1 MDVNKI
7 NVTQLIL
14 AVLYPAWRID
24 WLAGKNPSPPT
35 PLYHGMSVHGASFH
49 KLADQFIQWLC
60 TPSKNNHP
68 DNLHNSEQLWDA
80 MWHFFAEKKI
90 NQLLCDISDLN
101 SILHLKKCLQSF
113 CSQLALLRS
122 GIEQF
127 GNWNDLFLVSEFAI
141 TNVPYEIADLNFY
154 ISGRIDTLRN
164 DPNGGLT
171 IVDYKLSHGQKFKF
185 DMLQLAIYSELL
197 RINKPGLKFRGLIEY
212 YEPELHES
220 FFHSS
225 ELTDLFSEIVRPV
238 LKELA
243 AMSAAPKLKQKP
255 TIEKEDCYQADYQ
268 SHKNVAESIA
278 ECYKSFNLNITVEA
292 WHAAPQVIRY
302 LIRPFPGVKIASLVN
317 RAEDLQVAIGIDKIP
332 VIGVE
337 KGFVTIDLPKSKA
350 DIVYWK
356 EATDSPEFK
365 SSSRFVIFP
374 IGRNVNNQFIFADL
388 SDPNTCHGL
397 VAGGTGSGKSEF
409 LKSLVASL
417 IQKNQPETLKITLVD
432 PKILTFGQ
440 VKDSMYLTDPIIT
453 DLDAAITVMEKA
465 VQDMDIRYK
474 QLSTEGYDNLGERFA
489 KGIHDIPYH
498 VLIFDEFADLI
509 LMGGSNKKTFESLVA
524 RLAAKGRAAGVH
536 LILSTQRP
544 ERTVVTGL
552 IKANLP
558 LKICLRVNSSIDS
571 NIVLGESGG
580 QHLLGH
586 GDLLCDRGL
595 GTERAQGPYITK
607 LEFQE
612 LVSPKPHLTLS
623 EMP

>member
-14 AVLYPAWRID
+14 AVLYPAWRAD

-35 PLYHGMSVHGASFH
+35 PVYHGMSVHGASFH

-68 DNLHNSEQLWDA
+68 DNLHTGAQLWDA

-90 NQLLCDISDLN
+90 NQLLSDISDLN

-197 RINKPGLKFRGLIEY
+197 RINKPGLKFRGIIEY

-238 LKELA
+238 LEELA
-243 AMSAAPKLKQKP
+243 AMSAAPKRKQKS
-255 TIEKEDCYQADYQ
+255 TIEKEDSCHVDYQ
-268 SHKNVAESIA
+268 SHKKVAENIT

-356 EATDSPEFK
+356 EAIDSPEFK
-365 SSSRFVIFP
+365 SSSQCVIFP
-374 IGRNVNNQFIFADL
+374 IGRNVNNQLIFADL

-417 IQKNQPETLKITLVD
+417 IQKNHPETLKITLVD

-509 LMGGSNKKTFESLVA
+509 LTGGSNKKTFESLVA
-524 RLAAKGRAAGVH
+524 RLAAKGRAAGIH

-552 IKANLP
+552 IKTNLP